1 MLERLTRLLSLAC
14 ISVVLCIAAGCG
26 GRTAQ
31 SSANLEALAR
41 RLRDFQYQHG
51 KLPDAID
58 QLEESFAGEDE
69 YARTMRNPLTGD
81 DPGYAYVKPPA
92 GVLGSSLA
100 RRVVV
105 LYQLR
110 GGERADDLAV
120 GFASGDSGPLQ
131 PDSIVSTVPAWSRFA
146 SPAARMSV
154 MLPSEP
160 AADARDPAKIG
171 YTVSFCG
178 VQYTVLASQS
188 PMYRMLAQSDP
199 QVLLQMLRDE
209 VGSKLGG
216 RQGAS
221 SAIELDG
228 RPGLTVEYEVPDS
241 DNELRVRWY
250 VSGERLYC
258 LSVAGPIGS
267 LNEENAGVF
276 FDSFKFLAD

>member
-1 MLERLTRLLSLAC
+1 MSRAVPRALIAATLGLL
-14 ISVVLCIAAGCG
+14 VAAGCG
-26 GRTAQ
+26 GRKAQ
-31 SSANLEALAR
+31 STANLEALAL
-41 RLRDFQYQHG
+41 RLRDFQDLHG

-58 QLEESFAGEDE
+58 QLGELFADEAE

-92 GVLGSSLA
+92 GVIGSSLA

-110 GGERADDLAV
+110 GGERAEDLAV
-120 GFASGDSGPLQ
+120 GFASGDAGPLQ
-131 PDSIVSTVPAWSRFA
+131 PDSIVQTVPAWSRFA

-160 AADARDPAKIG
+160 TADARDPAKIG

-188 PMYRMLAQSDP
+188 PMYRMLAQDDP
-199 QVLLQMLRDE
+199 QSLLRKLRDE

-216 RQGAS
+216 RQRASGA
-221 SAIELDG
+221 IDLDG
-228 RPGLTVEYEVPDS
+228 HPGLTADYEVPDS
-241 DNELRVRWY
+241 DNELRVRWFL
-250 VSGERLYC
+250 SGERLYC
-258 LSVAGPIGS
+258 LSVAGPVGS

-276 FDSFKFLAD
+276 FDSFRFLPD